1 MRRLTGLPG
10 EVTTL
15 LTAVV
20 EALDLPLPS
29 NDEDD
34 EAAHRDL
41 LDERAAGV
49 RIALSVLLER
59 PRLWF
64 LEDTA
69 SYIRERTAQ
78 HPITYTPY
86 RSDRTE
92 ADG

>member
-15 LTAVV
+15 LAAVV
-20 EALDLPLPS
+20 EALDIPLPS

-34 EAAHRDL
+34 ETAHRVL

-49 RIALSVLLER
+49 RIALSVLLGS
-59 PRLWF
+59 PAIWL

-69 SYIRERTAQ
+69 RYIREHTAQ
-78 HPITYTPY
+78 HPVTYTPF

-92 ADG
+92 AEG

>member
-1 MRRLTGLPG
+1 M
-10 EVTTL
+10 

-29 NDEDD
+29 NDE

-59 PRLWF
+59 PRLWL

-78 HPITYTPY
+78 HPVTYTPF

-92 ADG
+92 ADR